1 MEKIFFGQI
10 DPWTPFRTKKVKK
23 CGFWPGTRDFFA
35 GKRDFFPSNDSLD
48 PGASF
53 DEKKISV
60 KLTPGPLFGPN
71 SSKIGRFF
79 SFWPGTRDF
88 FFINDGL
95 GPGASFGEN
104 LFSQVSL

>member
-1 MEKIFFGQI
+1 MTPGPRFG
-10 DPWTPFRTKKVKK
+10 P
-23 CGFWPGTRDFFA
+23 
-35 GKRDFFPSNDSLD
+35 KRSKNVVFGPVRVTFPLVRVTFFPSNDSLD

-71 SSKIGRFF
+71 SSKIGQFF

-88 FFINDGL
+88 F
-95 GPGASFGEN
+95 PGTRDF
-104 LFSQVSL
+104 FFHQMIV